1 MTSDLFYNE
10 LKRKILS
17 YNKLNEQIKLNRPA
31 LQNQLIKLQLITR
44 PEKLLFTTSILIFP
58 TLFEQEII
66 DIEYC

>member
-10 LKRKILS
+10 LKREILF

-44 PEKLLFTTSILIFP
+44 PQKLLFTTSILIFP

>member
-17 YNKLNEQIKLNRPA
+17 NNKLNEQIKLNRPA

-66 DIEYC
+66 DIEIC